1 MKKFLLVLFT
11 AGLTATAAF
20 AQAGGPA
27 LTSSAPVSVSV
38 NVSEILYLNIT
49 GGNAVNFVY
58 DEVSDYDAP
67 QTLPAYTQFRVRSN
81 ITGGYSV
88 SALADSP
95 TLTDA
100 GTGASMIV
108 GLLAINLA
116 GASAPQPLSAI
127 TPISLAIGG
136 AGDDTYSVDWTSN
149 LGLADAAPGLYSG
162 GVTITATK
170 L

>member
-1 MKKFLLVLFT
+1 M
-11 AGLTATAAF
+11 
-20 AQAGGPA
+20 
-27 LTSSAPVSVSV
+27 
-38 NVSEILYLNIT
+38 SEILYLNIT

-81 ITGGYSV
+81 ISGGYSV

-95 TLTDA
+95 TLVNA
-100 GTGASMIV
+100 STGASMII
-108 GLLAINLA
+108 GLLAINLT
-116 GASAPQPLSAI
+116 GASAPQPLSST
-127 TPISLAIGG
+127 TPVSLVAAGG
-136 AGDDTYSVDWTSN
+136 AGDDTYSVDWTAN
-149 LGLADAAPGLYSG
+149 LNLADAAPGLYSG